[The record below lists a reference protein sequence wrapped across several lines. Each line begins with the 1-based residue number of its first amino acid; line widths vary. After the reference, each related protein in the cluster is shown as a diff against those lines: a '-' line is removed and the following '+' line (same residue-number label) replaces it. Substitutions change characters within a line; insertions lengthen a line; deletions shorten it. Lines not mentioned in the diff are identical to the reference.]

1 MGEIQSRSVNHCCG
15 LKMQK
20 PLRRLHCQKIFPKLL
35 SKDKRTNFI
44 GRLLPGKYAGLERV
58 NVFSPPLSN
67 GLQIKVVFN
76 CIYWGYIVTS
86 RVGPITVAFLSLR
99 GTSSFMQPS
108 KLEGLSKVSD
118 ISDLGRKG
126 KRCIRMQ
133 RNLRKNMQSALAEKL
148 IS

>member
-1 MGEIQSRSVNHCCG
+1 MQIFFLSLQRRMFSAQQHETAFPSLKRKWEGGREIQSRPVNHCCG
-15 LKMQK
+15 LEMQK
-20 PLRRLHCQKIFPKLL
+20 PLRRLYCLKIVPKLL

-76 CIYWGYIVTS
+76 CIYWGCIVTS

-108 KLEGLSKVSD
+108 KLEGLSKVF
-118 ISDLGRKG
+118 
-126 KRCIRMQ
+126 
-133 RNLRKNMQSALAEKL
+133 
-148 IS
+148 

>member
-58 NVFSPPLSN
+58 SVFSPSVKWPSN
-67 GLQIKVVFN
+67 K
-76 CIYWGYIVTS
+76 
-86 RVGPITVAFLSLR
+86 
-99 GTSSFMQPS
+99 SSFQLHLLGLHCDKQSGANNSGIPQP
-108 KLEGLSKVSD
+108 
-118 ISDLGRKG
+118 
-126 KRCIRMQ
+126 Q
-133 RNLRKNMQSALAEKL
+133 RDFIVYATL
-148 IS
+148 

>member
-15 LKMQK
+15 LEMQK
-20 PLRRLHCQKIFPKLL
+20 PLRRLHCQKIVPKLL

-44 GRLLPGKYAGLERV
+44 GRLLPGKYTGLERV
-58 NVFSPPLSN
+58 NVFSPPLSD

-76 CIYWGYIVTS
+76 CIYWGCIVTS

-108 KLEGLSKVSD
+108 KLEGLSKVF
-118 ISDLGRKG
+118 
-126 KRCIRMQ
+126 
-133 RNLRKNMQSALAEKL
+133 
-148 IS
+148 